1 MESNKNL
8 SNLDIKVLSDIFH
21 HLNEINQSCNLLR
34 ESFLNS
40 TDIVDKIN
48 RSISFL
54 NQFEDIFIYIDKEK
68 SLTKYQKEVYR
79 NLTIMI
85 KHIQVSNLTQEKL
98 QKLIS
103 EYRDIIE
110 SATDFLNQ
118 KIKLEKTIEH

>member
-54 NQFEDIFIYIDKEK
+54 NQFEDIFIYIDKER
-68 SLTKYQKEVYR
+68 SLTKYQKKVYR

-98 QKLIS
+98 QKLFL

-110 SATDFLNQ
+110 SSSDFLNQ
-118 KIKLEKTIEH
+118 KIKLEKIIEH

>member
-1 MESNKNL
+1 M
-8 SNLDIKVLSDIFH
+8 
-21 HLNEINQSCNLLR
+21 NEINQSCNLLR

-54 NQFEDIFIYIDKEK
+54 NQFEDIFIYIDKER
-68 SLTKYQKEVYR
+68 SLTKYQKKVYR

-98 QKLIS
+98 QKLIL

-110 SATDFLNQ
+110 SSSDFLNQ
-118 KIKLEKTIEH
+118 KIKLEKIIEH

>member
-21 HLNEINQSCNLLR
+21 HLNEINQLFNLLR
-34 ESFLNS
+34 ESFFNS

-54 NQFEDIFIYIDKEK
+54 NKFEDIFIYIDKEG
-68 SLTKYQKEVYR
+68 SLIKKQKKVDR

-85 KHIQVSNLTQEKL
+85 NHLQVSNISQEKI

-103 EYRDIIE
+103 EYREIIE
-110 SATDFLNQ
+110 SSSEFLNQ
-118 KIKLEKTIEH
+118 KIKLEKNIEH

>member
-54 NQFEDIFIYIDKEK
+54 NQFEDIFIYIDKER
-68 SLTKYQKEVYR
+68 SLIKNQKKVYR

-85 KHIQVSNLTQEKL
+85 KHIQVTNITQEKI

-110 SATDFLNQ
+110 SSSDFLNQ
-118 KIKLEKTIEH
+118 KIKLEKIIEH

>member
-54 NQFEDIFIYIDKEK
+54 NQFEDIFIYIDKER
-68 SLTKYQKEVYR
+68 SLIKNQKKVYR

-85 KHIQVSNLTQEKL
+85 KHIQVTNLTQEKI

-110 SATDFLNQ
+110 SSSDFLNQ
-118 KIKLEKTIEH
+118 KIKLEKIIEH

>member
-54 NQFEDIFIYIDKEK
+54 NQFEDIFIYIDKER
-68 SLTKYQKEVYR
+68 SLTKYQKKVYR

-98 QKLIS
+98 QKIIL

-110 SATDFLNQ
+110 SSSDFLNQ
-118 KIKLEKTIEH
+118 KIKLEKIIEH

>member
-54 NQFEDIFIYIDKEK
+54 NQFEDIFIYIDKER
-68 SLTKYQKEVYR
+68 SLIKNQKKVYR

-85 KHIQVSNLTQEKL
+85 KHIQVTNLTQEKL
-98 QKLIS
+98 QKLIL

-110 SATDFLNQ
+110 SSSDFLNQ
-118 KIKLEKTIEH
+118 KIKLEKIIEH